1 MYAEHGEACL
11 IWYALEEKVHLGIVR
26 VLDYLDMQPPPPKK
40 KKHHGKWS
48 SGNEINVGCRF
59 HKYWIRQD
67 LLCWCNSWNKKKK
80 GRLNVKSGTDRY

>member
-40 KKHHGKWS
+40 KKK
-48 SGNEINVGCRF
+48 
-59 HKYWIRQD
+59 KT
-67 LLCWCNSWNKKKK
+67 KKK
-80 GRLNVKSGTDRY
+80 GQGGLK